1 MMAIELIVTDMQQD
15 LRPFSRLLWQRGIA
29 HRIHESA
36 GKQVLTLD
44 NESLSAAV
52 NELYRR
58 YQSGHIAP
66 QQPLPVPRKEVS
78 TPAWQL
84 RLAAAPLTLALVL
97 ACVLGA
103 LVVFSGNEYWLSLLT
118 FQSWFDLG
126 GARFFLPL
134 AETLQ
139 AGQWWRL
146 WTPIVLHFG
155 LLHLVFNAL
164 WLWEFGGRIEIVQGP
179 WRLLGLVAVIA
190 LGSNFGQYTFA
201 HNVLFG
207 GMSGVVY
214 GLVGYCWGW
223 SLLRPE
229 QDFGIPR
236 VLIYA
241 MIGLMVLALTGLF
254 TLFGFGAIAN
264 AAHFSG
270 FLIGLGLGLLLAAM
284 SARGSD
290 GLPKTD

>member
-1 MMAIELIVTDMQQD
+1 MAIELIVTDMQQD
-15 LRPFSRLLWQRGIA
+15 LRPFSRLLWQRGIV
-29 HRIHESA
+29 HGIHESA

-44 NESLSAAV
+44 NEALSPTV

-66 QQPLPVPRKEVS
+66 QQPLQTPVTTAA

-84 RLAAAPLTLALVL
+84 RLMAAPLTLTLVL

-103 LVVFSGNEYWLSLLT
+103 LVVYSGNDYWLSLLS
-118 FQSWFDLG
+118 FQSWFNLG
-126 GARFFLPL
+126 GARFFQPL

-164 WLWEFGGRIEIVQGP
+164 WLWEFGGRIEAVQGP

-190 LGSNFGQYTFA
+190 LGSNCSQYYFA
-201 HNVLFG
+201 HDVLFG

-241 MIGLMVLALTGLF
+241 MMGLMVLALSGLF

-270 FLIGLGLGLLLAAM
+270 FLTGLGLGLLLAAA
-284 SARGSD
+284 STRERD
-290 GLPKTD
+290 GLSKTD